1 MIVLKMSSIYIFL
14 LLQLAELW
22 PQGYMDNVGIK
33 DAISRSKD
41 RKRLLYNQQ
50 KVIAINVPFP
60 ILLFWFVHIELKVEA
75 DTTLELY
82 IDGDLYSI
90 IPLLTVFLLN

>member
-1 MIVLKMSSIYIFL
+1 MSYIFL

-22 PQGYMDNVGIK
+22 PQGYMDNVRIK

-50 KVIAINVPFP
+50 KVITINILFP
-60 ILLFWFVHIELKVEA
+60 ILLFWFVRIELKVEA
-75 DTTLELY
+75 DTSLELY
-82 IDGDLYSI
+82 IG
-90 IPLLTVFLLN
+90 

>member
-1 MIVLKMSSIYIFL
+1 MSYIFL

-22 PQGYMDNVGIK
+22 PQGYMDNVRIK

-50 KVIAINVPFP
+50 KVITINILFL
-60 ILLFWFVHIELKVEA
+60 ILLFWFVRIELKVEA
-75 DTTLELY
+75 DTSLELY
-82 IDGDLYSI
+82 IG
-90 IPLLTVFLLN
+90 

>member
-1 MIVLKMSSIYIFL
+1 MLR
-14 LLQLAELW
+14 QLAELW

-50 KVIAINVPFP
+50 KVITKNILFPFYFNIY
-60 ILLFWFVHIELKVEA
+60 ILSLLIKRLKQMQH
-75 DTTLELY
+75 
-82 IDGDLYSI
+82 
-90 IPLLTVFLLN
+90 

>member
-1 MIVLKMSSIYIFL
+1 MSYIFL

-22 PQGYMDNVGIK
+22 PQGYMDNVRIK

-50 KVIAINVPFP
+50 KVITINILFP
-60 ILLFWFVHIELKVEA
+60 ILLFWFVRIELKIEA
-75 DTTLELY
+75 DTALELY
-82 IDGDLYSI
+82 IG
-90 IPLLTVFLLN
+90 